1 MQNMIKLK
9 EMSRFLGIETLVF
22 ILITLFSLR
31 GYLSHTIGTT
41 AFSNNQFYMFVIAIL
56 CIAIAANT
64 HIYFQRKSTTI
75 IKENQLYYAFF
86 TLNLIGLSI
95 GIYLANAIEK
105 SSFATLFGVLIFLI
119 HSYGTKLQFNRIY
132 KVLIPAFLISV
143 SVLLLLIFD
152 LLPLGKGNN
161 EISNDVY
168 FLIGVKLSVYTFILL
183 IIINLKTNID
193 KNYSTENTKLTDKK
207 SYWLLNIISLLLII
221 FLVVKSITIGLEN
234 DAAFYVFLLALLMP
248 VLAFYIFQFIQKS
261 KNKYLV
267 YFIKISLLA
276 AALHPILFSYI

>member
-31 GYLSHTIGTT
+31 GYLTHTIGST

>member
-31 GYLSHTIGTT
+31 GYLTHTIGST

-161 EISNDVY
+161 EISNGVY

>member
-31 GYLSHTIGTT
+31 GYLTHTIGST

-161 EISNDVY
+161 EINNDVY

>member
-161 EISNDVY
+161 EISNGVY
-168 FLIGVKLSVYTFILL
+168 FLIGVKLSVYTFIIL

-234 DAAFYVFLLALLMP
+234 DTAFYVFLLALLMP

>member
-31 GYLSHTIGTT
+31 GYLTHTIGST

-267 YFIKISLLA
+267 YFNQ
-276 AALHPILFSYI
+276 YNN

>member
-1 MQNMIKLK
+1 MIKLK
-9 EMSRFLGIETLVF
+9 EMYRFLGIETLVF

-31 GYLSHTIGTT
+31 GYLTHTIGST
-41 AFSNNQFYMFVIAIL
+41 ALSNNQFYMFVFAIL

-95 GIYLANAIEK
+95 GIYLADAIEK

-152 LLPLGKGNN
+152 VLPLGKGNN
-161 EISNDVY
+161 EISNGVY
-168 FLIGVKLSVYTFILL
+168 FLIGVKLSVCTFIFL
-183 IIINLKTNID
+183 IIINLKNSID
-193 KNYSTENTKLTDKK
+193 KNYNTENTKLTDKK

-267 YFIKISLLA
+267 YFIKISLLV

>member
-161 EISNDVY
+161 EISNGVY
-168 FLIGVKLSVYTFILL
+168 FLIGVKLSVYTFIHL
-183 IIINLKTNID
+183 IIINLKNNID

>member
-1 MQNMIKLK
+1 MIKLK
-9 EMSRFLGIETLVF
+9 EMYRFLGIETLVF

-31 GYLSHTIGTT
+31 GYLTHTIGST
-41 AFSNNQFYMFVIAIL
+41 ALSNNQFYMFAFAIL
-56 CIAIAANT
+56 CIAIGANT
-64 HIYFQRKSTTI
+64 HIFFQRKSTTI

-119 HSYGTKLQFNRIY
+119 HSYGTKLQFNRIH

-152 LLPLGKGNN
+152 VLPLGKGNN
-161 EISNDVY
+161 EISNGVY
-168 FLIGVKLSVYTFILL
+168 FLIGVKLSVFTFILL
-183 IIINLKTNID
+183 IIINLKNSID
-193 KNYSTENTKLTDKK
+193 KNYNTENTKLTDKK

-234 DAAFYVFLLALLMP
+234 DAAFYIFLLALLMP